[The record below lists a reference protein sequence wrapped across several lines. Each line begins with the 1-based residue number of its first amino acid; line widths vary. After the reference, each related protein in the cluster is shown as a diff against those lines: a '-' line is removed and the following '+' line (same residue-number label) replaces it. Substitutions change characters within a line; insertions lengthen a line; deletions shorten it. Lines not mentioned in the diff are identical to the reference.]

1 MCVKSNLTDEKKKWR
16 DNKMTWIKTMFGT
29 EKAII
34 GLLHLK
40 ALPGDPFYEGDMK
53 AVIKQAETDL
63 EALQAGGVDGI
74 LITNEFSLPYEKKV
88 SKVTVAAM
96 ARVVGAIE
104 KKLKVPYG
112 VEVIYDAD
120 ATIEV
125 CAATGADFSRC
136 VFTGAF
142 AGDLGIVDKDIAK
155 TLRLRRAL
163 ASGLMIGLKVSHT
176 RAHIYKAALEGIAYT
191 IEQHIEILEENNL
204 PVQKIMA
211 VGGGTKNQE
220 WLQIIAN
227 VTGKPIHTSKISIG
241 ASYGDALMA
250 SLQAGFF
257 NSWKEIEGVIQPEY
271 TFMPDEKANTYYEKH
286 KDIFKELYELN
297 KESMHKLRRMENG
310 K

>member
-163 ASGLMIGLKVSHT
+163 GIQDLKLFYFVNSEGEVYLNDREWEDVIVKVVIVRMRRTLLYLIIEMESVKEKDGVFMKTNYMTGLWN
-176 RAHIYKAALEGIAYT
+176 Y
-191 IEQHIEILEENNL
+191 
-204 PVQKIMA
+204 
-211 VGGGTKNQE
+211 
-220 WLQIIAN
+220 
-227 VTGKPIHTSKISIG
+227 
-241 ASYGDALMA
+241 
-250 SLQAGFF
+250 
-257 NSWKEIEGVIQPEY
+257 
-271 TFMPDEKANTYYEKH
+271 
-286 KDIFKELYELN
+286 
-297 KESMHKLRRMENG
+297 
-310 K
+310 